1 MREHKTIE
9 GILKDQRGIYMVVKC
24 SLGSS
29 NQNKKNIIEFTKQKR
44 KFKGKKR
51 RRRRVRVM
59 TSVSFVVK
67 KVIRR
72 RNALS
77 S

>member
-9 GILKDQRGIYMVVKC
+9 GILKDQRGIYMAVKC

-29 NQNKKNIIEFTKQKR
+29 NQNKKNIIEFTKQKG
-44 KFKGKKR
+44 KFKGKR

-59 TSVSFVVK
+59 TNVSFVVK
-67 KVIRR
+67 KAIRK

>member
-1 MREHKTIE
+1 MREHKMIE
-9 GILKDQRGIYMVVKC
+9 GILKDQRGIYMAVKC

-29 NQNKKNIIEFTKQKR
+29 NQNKNIIEFTKQKG
-44 KFKGKKR
+44 KFKGKR

-59 TSVSFVVK
+59 TNVSFVVK
-67 KVIRR
+67 KAIRK

>member
-9 GILKDQRGIYMVVKC
+9 GILKDQRGIYMAVKC

-29 NQNKKNIIEFTKQKR
+29 NQNKKNIVEFTKQKG
-44 KFKGKKR
+44 KFKGKGK
-51 RRRRVRVM
+51 RRRVRVM
-59 TSVSFVVK
+59 ISVSFVVK
-67 KVIRR
+67 NATRR